1 MHSATRVTVCA
12 VWCTAALSATAAPL
26 AHLPAGLYRE
36 SGATV
41 TTFSGGKPMQP
52 LLSEGNLV
60 REVCVPADSGAWYA
74 EQLRRFPQALS
85 PQMREQGINR
95 IEVRSRVGTDSAG
108 RPEVWIGY
116 TQVSRNPNLGGI
128 SRLHSHL
135 LFSYLG
141 QPCPLD
147 TSAAAD

>member
-1 MHSATRVTVCA
+1 MNPARLAAC
-12 VWCTAALSATAAPL
+12 AALCAAALNAAAAPL
-26 AHLPAGLYRE
+26 TKLPAGLYRE

-41 TTFSGGKPMQP
+41 TTFSGGEPMQP
-52 LLSEGNLV
+52 LVSEGNLV

-74 EQLRRFPQALS
+74 EQLRRFPQAVT
-85 PQMREQGINR
+85 PQMREQGVNR

-141 QPCPLD
+141 KPCPID
-147 TSAAAD
+147 ASAAAD